1 MNIKVEGHPDLVKDP
16 RSGAVINTNVQAM
29 QTARMRKE
37 RMKAKD
43 DRLDQLENDVTEIK
57 GMLEKILSKL

>member
-16 RSGAVINTNVQAM
+16 RSGAVINTNVQDM

-37 RMKAKD
+37 RMKAKNN
-43 DRLDQLENDVTEIK
+43 RIEQLESDVTEIK

>member
-1 MNIKVEGHPDLVKDP
+1 MNIKIEGHPDLVKDP
-16 RSGAVINTNVQAM
+16 RSGAVINTNVQYM

-37 RMKAKD
+37 RMKAKNN
-43 DRLDQLENDVTEIK
+43 RIEQLESDVTEIK